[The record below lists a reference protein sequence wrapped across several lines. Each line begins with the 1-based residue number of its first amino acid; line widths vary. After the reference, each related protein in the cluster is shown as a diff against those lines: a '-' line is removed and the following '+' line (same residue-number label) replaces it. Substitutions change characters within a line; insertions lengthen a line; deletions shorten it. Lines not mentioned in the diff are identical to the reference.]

1 MLLAAYARE
10 RLTPGR
16 VLPAVLL
23 VLTAV
28 VAGGGWPGTRAFAID
43 ALLAL
48 ALVISFR
55 ILDDLMD
62 RERDRARHPDRVV
75 VRAQSTAPLRHT
87 AWLLM
92 IVPLVTLWRI
102 GGPPP
107 VALLVIYLVVL
118 TTAYTWRGPRSAV
131 ADRILLLKYGV
142 FALVLMDVAAASSLR
157 GQLAAAAAF
166 VAACVY
172 EWWHDAE
179 SPVFDFGGS
188 R

>member
-1 MLLAAYARE
+1 MLLVAYARE

-23 VLTAV
+23 VLAAV
-28 VAGGGWPGTRAFAID
+28 VAGSGWPGRKPFALD
-43 ALLAL
+43 AALAL
-48 ALVISFR
+48 ALVVSFR

-62 RERDRARHPDRVV
+62 RERDRVRHPDRVL
-75 VRAQSTAPLRHT
+75 VRAKSTAPLRHL
-87 AWLLM
+87 AFLLV
-92 IVPLVTLWRI
+92 IIPLVTLWRV

-107 VALLVIYLVVL
+107 VALLVAYMIVL
-118 TTAYTWRGPRSAV
+118 TMAYTWRGPRSAV

-157 GQLAAAAAF
+157 GQFAAAAAF

-179 SPVFDFGGS
+179 SPVFDLGGS

>member
-1 MLLAAYARE
+1 MLLVDYTRE

-23 VLTAV
+23 VLAAV
-28 VAGGGWPGTRAFAID
+28 VAGSGWPGAKPFALD
-43 ALLAL
+43 AALAL

-62 RERDRARHPDRVV
+62 RERDRAAHPERVV
-75 VRAQSTAPLRHT
+75 VRAKSTAPLRH
-87 AWLLM
+87 LSFVLV
-92 IVPLVTLWRI
+92 IVALVTLWRV

-107 VALLVIYLVVL
+107 VALLVIYTIVL
-118 TTAYTWRGPRSAV
+118 TMAYTWRGPRSAM

-172 EWWHDAE
+172 EWWHDAG

>member
-1 MLLAAYARE
+1 MLLVAYARE

-16 VLPAVLL
+16 VLPALLL
-23 VLTAV
+23 VLAAV
-28 VAGGGWPGTRAFAID
+28 VVGSGWPGARPFALD
-43 ALLAL
+43 AVIAL
-48 ALVISFR
+48 ALVVSFR

-62 RERDRARHPDRVV
+62 RERDRARHPERVV
-75 VRAQSTAPLRHT
+75 LRARSTAPLRHT
-87 AWLLM
+87 AFVLV
-92 IVPLVTLWRI
+92 IVSLVTLWRI
-102 GGPPP
+102 AGPPP
-107 VALLVIYLVVL
+107 VALLVIYTIVL
-118 TTAYTWRGPRSAV
+118 TMAYTWRGPRSAV

-166 VAACVY
+166 VAACAY

-179 SPVFDFGGS
+179 SPVFDFGGW